1 MVFKQG
7 ASPFLDRGWM
17 VPAFTTDT
25 KPLFM
30 KFFPPFISA
39 AMRARRHKRRKGP
52 HVVSAETVLLVE
64 ILFAVL
70 VLAFFLT
77 GQRGAFLDRI
87 GPRAD
92 ATLVVLTA
100 CAVAGSHFM
109 FVRRILP
116 VLRRRASPIEYDHQR
131 ILLEL
136 GDAARHSNNLADVYK
151 FSVNTVAHA
160 LEVAKVSLLVRDQE
174 TGNFLLRSSSTEQ
187 SAGSAATTDGPAV
200 TTPAPLVL
208 TQDAFVV
215 RRLNKLSAPLRIQS
229 EDLEVWQRAAGF
241 IQGINNAK
249 REAER
254 HVLKQLDSRLL
265 VQIKNKAQL
274 TGILSLGP
282 RHSGF
287 DFAEKDLKMLMSIG
301 EQLALVIDNSN
312 LVERIVDQ
320 EKMLHEM
327 ALAAS
332 VQKHL
337 FPVDAPQSPVVQ
349 ISGYCKPAG
358 FVGGDYYDFMQL
370 ENGDIGMAVADVAGK
385 GFSAAL
391 LTFMIHAF
399 LRSQALSAGPGQA
412 YRVSLSQLATSLN
425 RLLFAST
432 SSASYVTLFYA
443 SYEESS
449 GRLSFINAGHNA
461 PFVLHAHPTTG
472 EISAHPHS
480 NGVMKLE
487 SGGPMLGLF
496 QDCPV
501 QESSFQLLAGDF
513 LFAYT
518 DGAIDAVNP
527 AGEEFGEER
536 LLTLV
541 KSKAH
546 LPAIKAR
553 DEIFRG
559 IEEWCGEAAQ
569 PDDITM
575 VVLKVNDAA

>member
-1 MVFKQG
+1 
-7 ASPFLDRGWM
+7 
-17 VPAFTTDT
+17 
-25 KPLFM
+25 
-30 KFFPPFISA
+30 
-39 AMRARRHKRRKGP
+39 MRFYLWNSLMMWVRKRKRRKGP
-52 HVVSAETVLLVE
+52 RIPSAESVLLLE
-64 ILFAVL
+64 LLLAVL
-70 VLAFFLT
+70 ILAFMLT
-77 GQRGAFLDRI
+77 GRRGAFLDSI
-87 GPRAD
+87 HSRAD
-92 ATLVVLTA
+92 AMFVVLLA
-100 CAVAGSHFM
+100 CAVAASHFL
-109 FVRRILP
+109 FVSRILP
-116 VLRRRASPIEYDHQR
+116 YLRKRASPMEYDYQR

-151 FSVNTVAHA
+151 FSVNTVGRA
-160 LEVAKVSLLVRDQE
+160 LEVDNVSVLVRDQE
-174 TGNFLLRSSSTEQ
+174 SGNFVLRSSSAQKAE
-187 SAGSAATTDGPAV
+187 SSDSGD
-200 TTPAPLVL
+200 TPAQPKLLVL
-208 TQDAFVV
+208 SQDAFVV
-215 RRLNKLSAPLRIQS
+215 RRLNKLSAPMRIES
-229 EDLEVWQRAAGF
+229 EDLDVWQRASGF
-241 IQGINNAK
+241 IQGMNNPK

-254 HVLKQLDSRLL
+254 RVLQELNSRLL
-265 VQIKNKAQL
+265 VQIRNKAQL

-287 DFAEKDLKMLMSIG
+287 DFGDKDLKTLMSIG

-312 LVERIVDQ
+312 LIERIVDQ

-337 FPVDAPQSPVVQ
+337 FPVDAPKSPVVQ

-370 ENGDIGMAVADVAGK
+370 DDGQIGMAVADVAGK

-399 LRSQALSAGPGQA
+399 LRSQSLTGVPGSA

-443 SYEESS
+443 AYDENS
-449 GRLSFINAGHNA
+449 GRLNFVNAGHNP
-461 PFVLHAHPTTG
+461 PFVLHADPATG
-472 EISAHPHS
+472 EMATAANS

-501 QESSFQLLAGDF
+501 QENSFQLRSGDF

-518 DGAIDAVNP
+518 DGAIDAVNT

-536 LLTLV
+536 LLKLV

-559 IEEWCGEAAQ
+559 IEDWCGDAAQ

-575 VVLKVNDAA
+575 VVLKVNDQRAAA

>member
-1 MVFKQG
+1 MRF
-7 ASPFLDRGWM
+7 FLWNSLM
-17 VPAFTTDT
+17 
-25 KPLFM
+25 
-30 KFFPPFISA
+30 
-39 AMRARRHKRRKGP
+39 MRLRRRKRRKGP
-52 HVVSAETVLLVE
+52 HVPSAEAVLLVE
-64 ILFAVL
+64 LLLAVL
-70 VLAFFLT
+70 VLAFMLT

-87 GPRAD
+87 HPRAD
-92 ATLVVLTA
+92 AMFVVILA
-100 CAVAGSHFM
+100 CIVAASHFI

-116 VLRRRASPIEYDHQR
+116 YLRKRASPVEYDYQR

-136 GDAARHSNNLADVYK
+136 GDSARHSNNLADVYK
-151 FSVNTVAHA
+151 FSVNTVSRA
-160 LEVAKVSLLVRDQE
+160 LEVDNVSILVRDQE
-174 TGNFLLRSSSTEQ
+174 SGNFVVRSSSAQ
-187 SAGSAATTDGPAV
+187 SAASADSSSPATEET
-200 TTPAPLVL
+200 VL
-208 TQDAFVV
+208 SKDAFVV
-215 RRLNKLSAPLRIQS
+215 RRLNKLSAPMRIES
-229 EDLEVWQRAAGF
+229 DDLDVWQRAAGF
-241 IQGINNAK
+241 IQGMNNPK

-254 HVLKQLDSRLL
+254 QVLQQLDSRLL
-265 VQIKNKAQL
+265 VQIRSKDQL

-287 DFAEKDLKMLMSIG
+287 DFADKDLKTLMSIG

-332 VQKHL
+332 VQRHL
-337 FPVDAPQSPVVQ
+337 FPVDAPKSPVVQ

-358 FVGGDYYDFMQL
+358 FVGGDYYDFMTL
-370 ENGDIGMAVADVAGK
+370 DNGQIGMAVADVAGK
-385 GFSAAL
+385 GFAAAL

-399 LRSQALSAGPGQA
+399 LRSQSMSGTPGSA

-443 SYEESS
+443 AYDERS
-449 GRLSFINAGHNA
+449 GRLSFVNAGHNP
-461 PFVLHAHPTTG
+461 PFVLHADPATG
-472 EISAHPHS
+472 EMSTAPSS

-501 QESSFQLLAGDF
+501 QENSFQLRSGDF

-518 DGAIDAVNP
+518 DGAIDAVNT

-536 LLTLV
+536 LLKLV
-541 KSKAH
+541 KSKSH

-559 IEEWCGEAAQ
+559 IEDWCGDAAQ

-575 VVLKVNDAA
+575 VVLKVTDQQVAA

>member
-1 MVFKQG
+1 MRL
-7 ASPFLDRGWM
+7 SLPFN
-17 VPAFTTDT
+17 
-25 KPLFM
+25 
-30 KFFPPFISA
+30 SA
-39 AMRARRHKRRKGP
+39 ARRARRHKRRKGP
-52 HVVSAETVLLVE
+52 RVISVETVLLLE
-64 ILFAVL
+64 LLLAAL
-70 VLAFFLT
+70 LLAFCLT
-77 GQRGAFLDRI
+77 GRRGEFLDSI
-87 GPRAD
+87 HPRAD
-92 ATLVVLTA
+92 AMLVVLAA
-100 CAVAGSHFM
+100 CAVGSSHFI

-116 VLRRRASPIEYDHQR
+116 VLRRRASPVEYDHQR

-151 FSVNTVAHA
+151 FSVDTVAHA
-160 LEVAKVSLLVRDQE
+160 LEVAKVSMLVRDQE
-174 TGNFLLRSSSTEQ
+174 TGNFVLRSYSGGQPEGTAESPTP
-187 SAGSAATTDGPAV
+187 PAPE
-200 TTPAPLVL
+200 TAPLVL

-215 RRLNKLSAPLRIQS
+215 RRLSKLSSPMRIES
-229 EDLEVWQRAAGF
+229 EDLDAWQRAAGF

-254 HVLKQLDSRLL
+254 NVLRQLDSRLL
-265 VQIKNKAQL
+265 VQIRNKAQL

-287 DFAEKDLKMLMSIG
+287 DFAEKDLRMLMSIG

-337 FPVDAPQSPVVQ
+337 FPVDAPQSPAIQ

-358 FVGGDYYDFMQL
+358 FVGGDYYDFMEL
-370 ENGDIGMAVADVAGK
+370 ENGKIGMAVADVAGK
-385 GFSAAL
+385 GFAAAL

-399 LRSQALSAGPGQA
+399 LRSQALSSGTGSAL
-412 YRVSLSQLATSLN
+412 RVSISQLATSLN

-449 GRLSFINAGHNA
+449 GRLSFVNAGHNP
-461 PFVLHAHPTTG
+461 PFVLHKHPTTG
-472 EISAHPHS
+472 EIAAELHS

-501 QESSFQLLAGDF
+501 QESSFQLRSGDF

-527 AGEEFGEER
+527 AGEEFGEDR
-536 LLTLV
+536 LLMLV
-541 KSKAH
+541 KSKSH
-546 LPAIKAR
+546 LPAIRAR

>member
-1 MVFKQG
+1 MMWVRK
-7 ASPFLDRGWM
+7 R
-17 VPAFTTDT
+17 
-25 KPLFM
+25 
-30 KFFPPFISA
+30 
-39 AMRARRHKRRKGP
+39 KRRKGP
-52 HVVSAETVLLVE
+52 RIPSAESVLLLE
-64 ILFAVL
+64 LLLAVL
-70 VLAFFLT
+70 ILAFMLT
-77 GQRGAFLDRI
+77 GRRGAFLDSI
-87 GPRAD
+87 HSRAD
-92 ATLVVLTA
+92 AMFVVLLA
-100 CAVAGSHFM
+100 CAVAASHFL
-109 FVRRILP
+109 FVSRILP
-116 VLRRRASPIEYDHQR
+116 YLRKRASPMEYDYQR

-151 FSVNTVAHA
+151 FSVNTVGRA
-160 LEVAKVSLLVRDQE
+160 LEVDNVSVLVRDQE
-174 TGNFLLRSSSTEQ
+174 SGNFVLRSSSAQKAE
-187 SAGSAATTDGPAV
+187 SSDSGD
-200 TTPAPLVL
+200 TPAQPKLLVL
-208 TQDAFVV
+208 SQDAFVV
-215 RRLNKLSAPLRIQS
+215 RRLNKLSAPMRIES
-229 EDLEVWQRAAGF
+229 EDLDVWQRASGF
-241 IQGINNAK
+241 IQGMNNPK

-254 HVLKQLDSRLL
+254 RVLQELNSRLL
-265 VQIKNKAQL
+265 VQIRNKAQL

-287 DFAEKDLKMLMSIG
+287 DFGDKDLKTLMSIG

-312 LVERIVDQ
+312 LIERIVDQ

-337 FPVDAPQSPVVQ
+337 FPVDAPKSPVVQ

-370 ENGDIGMAVADVAGK
+370 DDGQIGMAVADVAGK

-399 LRSQALSAGPGQA
+399 LRSQSLTGVPGSA

-443 SYEESS
+443 AYDENS
-449 GRLSFINAGHNA
+449 GRLNFVNAGHNP
-461 PFVLHAHPTTG
+461 PFVLHADPATG
-472 EISAHPHS
+472 EMATAANS

-501 QESSFQLLAGDF
+501 QENSFQLRSGDF

-518 DGAIDAVNP
+518 DGAIDAVNT

-536 LLTLV
+536 LLKLV

-559 IEEWCGEAAQ
+559 IEDWCGDAAQ

-575 VVLKVNDAA
+575 VVLKVNDQRAAA

>member
-1 MVFKQG
+1 
-7 ASPFLDRGWM
+7 
-17 VPAFTTDT
+17 
-25 KPLFM
+25 M
-30 KFFPPFISA
+30 KFFLPFNTA

-52 HVVSAETVLLVE
+52 HVVSVETVLLIE
-64 ILFAVL
+64 LLCAVL
-70 VLAFFLT
+70 LLAFCLT
-77 GQRGAFLDRI
+77 GSRGAFLDRI
-87 GPRAD
+87 HPRAD
-92 ATLVVLTA
+92 AMLVVLLA
-100 CAVAGSHFM
+100 CVLAGSHFI
-109 FVRRILP
+109 FVTRVLP

-151 FSVNTVAHA
+151 FSVNTIAHA

-174 TGNFLLRSSSTEQ
+174 TGNFILRSASAEEPESTV
-187 SAGSAATTDGPAV
+187 GSADNPDS
-200 TTPAPLVL
+200 PPPVL
-208 TQDAFVV
+208 TSDAFVV
-215 RRLNKLSAPLRIQS
+215 RRLNKLVAPLHIET
-229 EDLEVWQRAAGF
+229 EDLDTWQRAAGF
-241 IQGINNAK
+241 IQGMNNAK

-254 HVLKQLDSRLL
+254 NVLKQLDSRLL
-265 VQIKNKAQL
+265 VQIRNKAQL

-287 DFAEKDLKMLMSIG
+287 DFADKDLKMLRSIG

-312 LVERIVDQ
+312 LIERIVDQ

-337 FPVDAPQSPVVQ
+337 FPVDAPQSPMIQ

-370 ENGDIGMAVADVAGK
+370 ENGQIGMAVADVAGK
-385 GFSAAL
+385 GFAAAL

-399 LRSQALSAGPGQA
+399 LRSQALSAGTGSA
-412 YRVSLSQLATSLN
+412 LRVSISQLATSLN

-432 SSASYVTLFYA
+432 SSSSYVTLFYA
-443 SYEESS
+443 AYEESS
-449 GRLSFINAGHNA
+449 GRLSFVNAGHNP

-472 EISAHPHS
+472 EIATLAPT

-496 QDCPV
+496 QDCPI
-501 QESSFQLLAGDF
+501 QESSFQLRSGDF

-527 AGEEFGEER
+527 AGEEFGEDR

-541 KSKAH
+541 KSKSH
-546 LPAIKAR
+546 LPALKAR

-559 IEEWCGEAAQ
+559 IEEWCGDAAQ

-575 VVLKVNDAA
+575 LVLKVNDAA

>member
-1 MVFKQG
+1 
-7 ASPFLDRGWM
+7 
-17 VPAFTTDT
+17 
-25 KPLFM
+25 M
-30 KFFPPFISA
+30 KLFPPFNTA
-39 AMRARRHKRRKGP
+39 ARRARRHRRRKGP
-52 HVVSAETVLLVE
+52 RVLSAQSVLLVE
-64 ILFAVL
+64 LLCATL
-70 VLAFFLT
+70 LLAFSLT
-77 GQRGAFLDRI
+77 GRRGDFLDRI
-87 GPRAD
+87 HPRAD
-92 ATLVVLTA
+92 AMLVVLVA
-100 CAVAGSHFM
+100 CLVAGSHFL
-109 FVRRILP
+109 FIRRIIP
-116 VLRRRASPIEYDHQR
+116 ALRRRASPVEYDHQR

-136 GDAARHSNNLADVYK
+136 GDAARHSNNLSDVYK

-160 LEVAKVSLLVRDQE
+160 LEVANVSILVRDQE
-174 TGNFLLRSSSTEQ
+174 TGNFILRSSSAEQ
-187 SAGSAATTDGPAV
+187 GSPEQGQASGAAAES
-200 TTPAPLVL
+200 LVL
-208 TQDAFVV
+208 TPDAFVV
-215 RRLNKLSAPLRIQS
+215 RRLNKLNAPMRIES
-229 EDLEVWQRAAGF
+229 EDLDAWQRAAGF

-254 HVLKQLDSRLL
+254 QVLQQLNSRLL
-265 VQIKNKAQL
+265 VQVRNKAQL

-287 DFAEKDLKMLMSIG
+287 DFADKDLKMLMSIG

-312 LVERIVDQ
+312 LIERIVDQ

-337 FPVDAPQSPVVQ
+337 FPVDAPESPMVE
-349 ISGYCKPAG
+349 ISGTCKPAG

-370 ENGDIGMAVADVAGK
+370 DNDHIGMAVADVAGK

-399 LRSQALSAGPGQA
+399 LRSQALSATPGAA

-443 SYEESS
+443 AYDENS
-449 GRLSFINAGHNA
+449 GRLSFINAGHNP
-461 PFVLHAHPTTG
+461 PFVLHADPATG
-472 EISAHPHS
+472 AMSAQQHA

-501 QESSFQLLAGDF
+501 QESSFQLRSGDF

-527 AGEEFGEER
+527 AGEEFGEDR
-536 LLTLV
+536 LLSLV

-546 LPAIKAR
+546 LSAGKAR

-559 IEEWCGEAAQ
+559 IEEWCGDAAQ

-575 VVLKVNDAA
+575 VVLKVNDAVAAAA

>member
-1 MVFKQG
+1 MERDG
-7 ASPFLDRGWM
+7 PSGRYESLG
-17 VPAFTTDT
+17 
-25 KPLFM
+25 M
-30 KFFPPFISA
+30 KFFPPFNSA
-39 AMRARRHKRRKGP
+39 ARRARRHKRRKGP
-52 HVVSAETVLLVE
+52 RVISVEAVLLME
-64 ILFAVL
+64 LFCIVV
-70 VLAFFLT
+70 VLAFCLT
-77 GQRGAFLDRI
+77 GRRGEFLDRI
-87 GPRAD
+87 HPRAD
-92 ATLVVLTA
+92 AMLVVLAA
-100 CAVAGSHFM
+100 CAVAGSHFI

-151 FSVNTVAHA
+151 FSVKTVAQA

-174 TGNFLLRSSSTEQ
+174 TGNFLLRSSS
-187 SAGSAATTDGPAV
+187 AGQAEGVTNPADGASAATPQ
-200 TTPAPLVL
+200 PLVL
-208 TQDAFVV
+208 VSDAFVV
-215 RRLNKLSAPLRIQS
+215 RRLNKLSAPLRIES
-229 EDLEVWQRAAGF
+229 EDLDVWQRAAGF

-254 HVLKQLDSRLL
+254 NVLQHLDSRLL
-265 VQIKNKAQL
+265 VQIRNKAQL

-282 RHSGF
+282 RHAGF
-287 DFAEKDLKMLMSIG
+287 DYAEKDLRMLMSIG

-337 FPVDAPQSPVVQ
+337 FPVDAPHSPMVQ
-349 ISGYCKPAG
+349 ISGHCKPAG

-370 ENGDIGMAVADVAGK
+370 ENGHIGVAVADVAGK

-399 LRSQALSAGPGQA
+399 LRSQAPSAGPVPA
-412 YRVSLSQLATSLN
+412 YRATISQLAISLN

-443 SYEESS
+443 AYDENS
-449 GRLSFINAGHNA
+449 GRLSFVNAGHNP

-472 EISAHPHS
+472 EIAADAHS

-501 QESSFQLLAGDF
+501 QESSFQLRSGDF

-527 AGEEFGEER
+527 AGEEFGEAR

-541 KSKAH
+541 KAKAH

-553 DEIFRG
+553 VEIFRG
-559 IEEWCGEAAQ
+559 IEEWCGDAAQ

>member
-1 MVFKQG
+1 M
-7 ASPFLDRGWM
+7 
-17 VPAFTTDT
+17 
-25 KPLFM
+25 
-30 KFFPPFISA
+30 
-39 AMRARRHKRRKGP
+39 MRLRRRKRRKGP
-52 HVVSAETVLLVE
+52 HVPSAEAVLLVE
-64 ILFAVL
+64 LLLAVL
-70 VLAFFLT
+70 VLAFMLT

-87 GPRAD
+87 HPRAD
-92 ATLVVLTA
+92 AMFVVILA
-100 CAVAGSHFM
+100 CIVAASHFI

-116 VLRRRASPIEYDHQR
+116 YLRKRASPVEYDYQR

-136 GDAARHSNNLADVYK
+136 GDSARHSNNLADVYK
-151 FSVNTVAHA
+151 FSVNTVSRA
-160 LEVAKVSLLVRDQE
+160 LEVDNVSILVRDQE
-174 TGNFLLRSSSTEQ
+174 SGNFVVRSSSAQ
-187 SAGSAATTDGPAV
+187 SAASADSSSPATEET
-200 TTPAPLVL
+200 VL
-208 TQDAFVV
+208 SKDAFVV
-215 RRLNKLSAPLRIQS
+215 RRLNKLSAPMRIES
-229 EDLEVWQRAAGF
+229 DDLDVWQRAAGF
-241 IQGINNAK
+241 IQGMNNPK

-254 HVLKQLDSRLL
+254 QVLQQLDSRLL
-265 VQIKNKAQL
+265 VQIRSKDQL

-287 DFAEKDLKMLMSIG
+287 DFADKDLKTLMSIG

-332 VQKHL
+332 VQRHL
-337 FPVDAPQSPVVQ
+337 FPVDAPKSPVVQ

-358 FVGGDYYDFMQL
+358 FVGGDYYDFMTL
-370 ENGDIGMAVADVAGK
+370 DNGQIGMAVADVAGK
-385 GFSAAL
+385 GFAAAL

-399 LRSQALSAGPGQA
+399 LRSQSMSGTPGSA

-443 SYEESS
+443 AYDERS
-449 GRLSFINAGHNA
+449 GRLSFVNAGHNP
-461 PFVLHAHPTTG
+461 PFVLHADPATG
-472 EISAHPHS
+472 EMSTAPSS

-501 QESSFQLLAGDF
+501 QENSFQLRSGDF

-518 DGAIDAVNP
+518 DGAIDAVNT

-536 LLTLV
+536 LLKLV
-541 KSKAH
+541 KSKSH

-559 IEEWCGEAAQ
+559 IEDWCGDAAQ

-575 VVLKVNDAA
+575 VVLKVTDQQVAA

>member
-1 MVFKQG
+1 M
-7 ASPFLDRGWM
+7 
-17 VPAFTTDT
+17 
-25 KPLFM
+25 
-30 KFFPPFISA
+30 
-39 AMRARRHKRRKGP
+39 
-52 HVVSAETVLLVE
+52 LVE
-64 ILFAVL
+64 LLLAVL
-70 VLAFFLT
+70 ILAFMLT
-77 GQRGAFLDRI
+77 GSRGEFFDRLH
-87 GPRAD
+87 PRAD
-92 ATLVVLTA
+92 AMFVVVLA
-100 CAVAGSHFM
+100 CIVAASHFL

-116 VLRRRASPIEYDHQR
+116 YLRKRASPVEYDYQR

-136 GDAARHSNNLADVYK
+136 GDAARHSNNLADVYN
-151 FSVNTVAHA
+151 FSVNTVGRA
-160 LEVAKVSLLVRDQE
+160 LEVDNVSVLVRDQE
-174 TGNFLLRSSSTEQ
+174 SGNFVLRSSSAQ
-187 SAGSAATTDGPAV
+187 
-200 TTPAPLVL
+200 TPEASDPGNTSGLPQPMVL
-208 TQDAFVV
+208 SKDAFVV
-215 RRLNKLSAPLRIQS
+215 RRLNKLTGPMRIES
-229 EDLEVWQRAAGF
+229 EDLDAWQRAAGF
-241 IQGINNAK
+241 IQGINNPK

-254 HVLKQLDSRLL
+254 QALQYLNSRLL
-265 VQIKNKAQL
+265 VQIRNKAQL

-287 DFAEKDLKMLMSIG
+287 DFADKDLKTLMSIG

-332 VQKHL
+332 VQRHL
-337 FPVDAPQSPVVQ
+337 FPVDAPKSPVVQ

-370 ENGDIGMAVADVAGK
+370 DNGQIGMAVADVAGK
-385 GFSAAL
+385 GFAAAL

-399 LRSQALSAGPGQA
+399 LRSQSMSGAPGSA

-443 SYEESS
+443 AYDESS
-449 GRLSFINAGHNA
+449 GRLSFVNAGHNP
-461 PFVLHAHPTTG
+461 PFVLHADPATG
-472 EISAHPHS
+472 EMSAAPNS

-501 QESSFQLLAGDF
+501 QENSFQLRSGDF

-518 DGAIDAVNP
+518 DGAIDAVNT
-527 AGEEFGEER
+527 AGEEFGEDR
-536 LLTLV
+536 LLKLV

-546 LPAIKAR
+546 LPAVKAR

-559 IEEWCGEAAQ
+559 IEDWCGDAPQ

-575 VVLKVNDAA
+575 VVLKVTDQQVAA

>member
-1 MVFKQG
+1 
-7 ASPFLDRGWM
+7 
-17 VPAFTTDT
+17 
-25 KPLFM
+25 
-30 KFFPPFISA
+30 
-39 AMRARRHKRRKGP
+39 
-52 HVVSAETVLLVE
+52 
-64 ILFAVL
+64 
-70 VLAFFLT
+70 
-77 GQRGAFLDRI
+77 
-87 GPRAD
+87 
-92 ATLVVLTA
+92 
-100 CAVAGSHFM
+100 
-109 FVRRILP
+109 
-116 VLRRRASPIEYDHQR
+116 
-131 ILLEL
+131 
-136 GDAARHSNNLADVYK
+136 
-151 FSVNTVAHA
+151 
-160 LEVAKVSLLVRDQE
+160 
-174 TGNFLLRSSSTEQ
+174 
-187 SAGSAATTDGPAV
+187 
-200 TTPAPLVL
+200 
-208 TQDAFVV
+208 
-215 RRLNKLSAPLRIQS
+215 
-229 EDLEVWQRAAGF
+229 
-241 IQGINNAK
+241 
-249 REAER
+249 
-254 HVLKQLDSRLL
+254 
-265 VQIKNKAQL
+265 
-274 TGILSLGP
+274 
-282 RHSGF
+282 
-287 DFAEKDLKMLMSIG
+287 MLMSIG
-301 EQLALVIDNSN
+301 EQLSLVIDNSN

-370 ENGDIGMAVADVAGK
+370 ENGHIGMAVADVAGK

-399 LRSQALSAGPGQA
+399 LRSQALSAGPGSA

-432 SSASYVTLFYA
+432 SSSSYVTLFYA
-443 SYEESS
+443 SYDESS

-472 EISAHPHS
+472 EVSTHPQG

-501 QESSFQLLAGDF
+501 QESSFQLRSGDF

-527 AGEEFGEER
+527 AGEEFGEDR
-536 LLTLV
+536 LLKLV

-546 LPAIKAR
+546 LSAIKAR

-559 IEEWCGEAAQ
+559 IEDWCGEAPQ

>member
-1 MVFKQG
+1 
-7 ASPFLDRGWM
+7 
-17 VPAFTTDT
+17 
-25 KPLFM
+25 M
-30 KFFPPFISA
+30 KFFPFFNTA
-39 AMRARRHKRRKGP
+39 AMRARRHKRRKSP
-52 HVVSAETVLLVE
+52 HVIAVETVLLLE
-64 ILFAVL
+64 LLCATL
-70 VLAFFLT
+70 LLAFCLT
-77 GQRGAFLDRI
+77 GRRGVFLDRI
-87 GPRAD
+87 HPRAD
-92 ATLVVLTA
+92 AIVVVLTA
-100 CAVAGSHFM
+100 CAVAGAHFV
-109 FVRRILP
+109 FLTRVLP

-160 LEVAKVSLLVRDQE
+160 LDVARVAILVRDQE
-174 TGNFLLRSSSTEQ
+174 TGNFLLRSYSAQPGESATNPAEGADAAST
-187 SAGSAATTDGPAV
+187 P
-200 TTPAPLVL
+200 PLVL
-208 TQDAFVV
+208 TSDAFVV
-215 RRLNKLSAPLRIQS
+215 RRLNKLSAPLRIES
-229 EDLEVWQRAAGF
+229 DDLDAWQRAAGF

-254 HVLKQLDSRLL
+254 GALKQLDSRLL
-265 VQIKNKAQL
+265 VQIRNKAQL

-287 DFAEKDLKMLMSIG
+287 DFAEKDLRMLMSIG
-301 EQLALVIDNSN
+301 EQLALVIDNTN

-337 FPVDAPQSPVVQ
+337 FPVDAPQSPMIQ

-370 ENGDIGMAVADVAGK
+370 ENGHIGMAVADVAGK

-399 LRSQALSAGPGQA
+399 LRSQALSNGPGPV
-412 YRVSLSQLATSLN
+412 YRASLLQLATSLN

-443 SYEESS
+443 AYEESS
-449 GRLSFINAGHNA
+449 GRLSFVNAGHNP
-461 PFVLHAHPTTG
+461 PFVLHAHPETG
-472 EISAHPHS
+472 DVSTLPNS
-480 NGVMKLE
+480 NGVMRLE

-496 QDCPV
+496 QDCPI
-501 QESSFQLLAGDF
+501 QESSFQLRSGDF

-536 LLTLV
+536 LLSLV
-541 KSKAH
+541 KAKAH

-559 IEEWCGEAAQ
+559 IEEWCGDAAQ

-575 VVLKVNDAA
+575 VVLKVNEAA

>member
-1 MVFKQG
+1 MKL
-7 ASPFLDRGWM
+7 SLPFN
-17 VPAFTTDT
+17 
-25 KPLFM
+25 
-30 KFFPPFISA
+30 SA
-39 AMRARRHKRRKGP
+39 ARRARRHKRRKGP
-52 HVVSAETVLLVE
+52 RVISVETVLLIE
-64 ILFAVL
+64 LLLAAL
-70 VLAFFLT
+70 VLAFCLT
-77 GQRGAFLDRI
+77 GRRGEFLDSI
-87 GPRAD
+87 HPRAD
-92 ATLVVLTA
+92 AMLVVLAA
-100 CAVAGSHFM
+100 CAVASSHFI

-116 VLRRRASPIEYDHQR
+116 VLRRRASPVEYDHQR

-136 GDAARHSNNLADVYK
+136 GDSARHSNNLADVYK

-160 LEVAKVSLLVRDQE
+160 LEVAKVSMLVRDQE
-174 TGNFLLRSSSTEQ
+174 TGNFVLRSYSGGQPEGTAESPTP
-187 SAGSAATTDGPAV
+187 PAPE
-200 TTPAPLVL
+200 TAPLVL
-208 TQDAFVV
+208 TQDAFVG
-215 RRLNKLSAPLRIQS
+215 RRLSKLSSPMRIES
-229 EDLEVWQRAAGF
+229 EDLDAWQRAAGF
-241 IQGINNAK
+241 IQGINNTK

-254 HVLKQLDSRLL
+254 SVLKQLDSRLL
-265 VQIKNKAQL
+265 VQIRNKAQL

-287 DFAEKDLKMLMSIG
+287 DFAEKDLRMLMSIG

-332 VQKHL
+332 VQQHL
-337 FPVDAPQSPVVQ
+337 FPVDAPQSPAIQ

-358 FVGGDYYDFMQL
+358 FVGGDYYDFMEL
-370 ENGDIGMAVADVAGK
+370 ENGKIGMAVADVAGK
-385 GFSAAL
+385 GFAAAL

-399 LRSQALSAGPGQA
+399 LRSQALSSGTGSAL
-412 YRVSLSQLATSLN
+412 RVSISQLATSLN

-449 GRLSFINAGHNA
+449 GRLSFVNAGHNP
-461 PFVLHAHPTTG
+461 PFVLHKHPTTG
-472 EISAHPHS
+472 EIAAELHS

-501 QESSFQLLAGDF
+501 QESSFQLRSGDF

-527 AGEEFGEER
+527 AGEEFGEDR
-536 LLTLV
+536 LLMLV
-541 KSKAH
+541 KSKSH
-546 LPAIKAR
+546 LPAIRAR

-559 IEEWCGEAAQ
+559 IAEWCGEAAQ

>member
-1 MVFKQG
+1 V
-7 ASPFLDRGWM
+7 
-17 VPAFTTDT
+17 
-25 KPLFM
+25 
-30 KFFPPFISA
+30 IS
-39 AMRARRHKRRKGP
+39 
-52 HVVSAETVLLVE
+52 VESVLLIE
-64 ILFAVL
+64 LLCAVL
-70 VLAFFLT
+70 VLAFCLT
-77 GQRGAFLDRI
+77 GRRGEFLDSI
-87 GPRAD
+87 HPRAD
-92 ATLVVLTA
+92 AMLVVLTA
-100 CAVAGSHFM
+100 CVVAASHFM

-151 FSVNTVAHA
+151 FSVNTVAQA
-160 LEVAKVSLLVRDQE
+160 LDVASVAILVRDQE
-174 TGNFLLRSSSTEQ
+174 TGSFLARSSSMGQNE
-187 SAGSAATTDGPAV
+187 SATNSSDQTDEGAP
-200 TTPAPLVL
+200 PLVL

-215 RRLNKLSAPLRIQS
+215 RRLNKLSAPLRIES
-229 EDLEVWQRAAGF
+229 ADLDVWQRAAGF
-241 IQGINNAK
+241 IQGINNVK

-254 HVLKQLDSRLL
+254 SVLQQLDSRLL
-265 VQIKNKAQL
+265 VQIRNKAQL

-287 DFAEKDLKMLMSIG
+287 DFVEKDLRMLMSIG

-332 VQKHL
+332 VQQHL
-337 FPVDAPQSPVVQ
+337 FPVDAPQSPAIQ

-370 ENGDIGMAVADVAGK
+370 ENGQIGLAVADVAGK

-399 LRSQALSAGPGQA
+399 LRSQALSPSNGKAL
-412 YRVSLSQLATSLN
+412 RVSLSQLATSLN

-432 SSASYVTLFYA
+432 SSTSYVTLFYA
-443 SYEESS
+443 SYDESS
-449 GRLSFINAGHNA
+449 GRLSFVNAGHNA
-461 PFVLHAHPTTG
+461 PFVLHADPTG
-472 EISAHPHS
+472 EMAAHVHS

-501 QESSFQLLAGDF
+501 QESSFQLRSGDF

-527 AGEEFGEER
+527 IGEEFGEDR
-536 LLTLV
+536 LLKLV
-541 KSKAH
+541 KSKSH
-546 LPAIKAR
+546 LPAIQAR
-553 DEIFRG
+553 DEIFHG
-559 IEEWCGEAAQ
+559 IEEWCAGAAQ

-575 VVLKVNDAA
+575 VVLKVNEAA

>member
-1 MVFKQG
+1 
-7 ASPFLDRGWM
+7 
-17 VPAFTTDT
+17 
-25 KPLFM
+25 M
-30 KFFPPFISA
+30 KFFPFFNSA
-39 AMRARRHKRRKGP
+39 AWRARRHKRRKGP
-52 HVVSAETVLLVE
+52 HVVSAETVLLLE
-64 ILFAVL
+64 LLCAVL
-70 VLAFFLT
+70 VLAFCLT
-77 GQRGAFLDRI
+77 GRRGAFLDRLH
-87 GPRAD
+87 PRAD
-92 ATLVVLTA
+92 AMVVVLTA
-100 CAVAGSHFM
+100 AAVAGSHFL

-160 LEVAKVSLLVRDQE
+160 LEVASVAILVRDQE
-174 TGNFLLRSSSTEQ
+174 TGNFLLRSSSAAEPAENAAPDE
-187 SAGSAATTDGPAV
+187 SAGPPQT
-200 TTPAPLVL
+200 L
-208 TQDAFVV
+208 TLTADAFVV
-215 RRLNKLSAPLRIQS
+215 RRLNKLSAPMHI
-229 EDLEVWQRAAGF
+229 EKDDLDVWQRAAGF
-241 IQGINNAK
+241 IQGLNNAK

-254 HVLKQLDSRLL
+254 SVLKQLDSRLL
-265 VQIKNKAQL
+265 VQIRNKAQL

-301 EQLALVIDNSN
+301 EQLSLVIDNSN

-332 VQKHL
+332 VQRHL
-337 FPVDAPQSPVVQ
+337 FPVDAPQSPMVQ

-370 ENGDIGMAVADVAGK
+370 ENGHIGMAVADVAGK
-385 GFSAAL
+385 GFAAAL

-399 LRSQALSAGPGQA
+399 LRSQAFATVPGSA
-412 YRVSLSQLATSLN
+412 YRASLSQLAASLN

-443 SYEESS
+443 SYDEGS
-449 GRLSFINAGHNA
+449 GRLNFINAGHNP
-461 PFVLHAHPTTG
+461 PFVLHARAPAG
-472 EISAHPHS
+472 EMTASPQA

-501 QESSFQLLAGDF
+501 QESSFQLSAGDF

-536 LLTLV
+536 LLKLV

-559 IEEWCGEAAQ
+559 IEDWCGAAPQ

-575 VVLKVNDAA
+575 VVLKVNEAA

>member
-1 MVFKQG
+1 
-7 ASPFLDRGWM
+7 
-17 VPAFTTDT
+17 
-25 KPLFM
+25 M
-30 KFFPPFISA
+30 KFFLPFNTA

-52 HVVSAETVLLVE
+52 RVVSVETVLLIE
-64 ILFAVL
+64 LLCAVL
-70 VLAFFLT
+70 LLAFCLT
-77 GQRGAFLDRI
+77 GSRGALLDRI
-87 GPRAD
+87 HPRAD
-92 ATLVVLTA
+92 AMLVVLLA
-100 CAVAGSHFM
+100 CAVAGSHFI
-109 FVRRILP
+109 FVTRILP

-151 FSVNTVAHA
+151 FSVDTIAHA
-160 LEVAKVSLLVRDQE
+160 LEVVKVSLLVRDQE
-174 TGNFLLRSSSTEQ
+174 TGNFILRSASAEQPESTAA
-187 SAGSAATTDGPAV
+187 SADNPAAP
-200 TTPAPLVL
+200 PLAL
-208 TQDAFVV
+208 TSDAFVV
-215 RRLNKLSAPLRIQS
+215 RRLNKLVAPLHIET
-229 EDLEVWQRAAGF
+229 EDLDTWQRAAGF
-241 IQGINNAK
+241 IQGMNNAK

-254 HVLKQLDSRLL
+254 NVLKQLDSRLL
-265 VQIKNKAQL
+265 VQIRNKAQL

-287 DFAEKDLKMLMSIG
+287 DFADKDLKMLMSIG

-337 FPVDAPQSPVVQ
+337 FPVDAPQSPMIE

-358 FVGGDYYDFMQL
+358 YVGGDYYDFMQL
-370 ENGDIGMAVADVAGK
+370 ENGQIGMAVADVAGK
-385 GFSAAL
+385 GFAAAL

-399 LRSQALSAGPGQA
+399 LRSQALSAGTGSA
-412 YRVSLSQLATSLN
+412 LRVSISQLATSLN

-443 SYEESS
+443 AYEESS
-449 GRLSFINAGHNA
+449 GRLSFVNAGHNP
-461 PFVLHAHPTTG
+461 PFVLHAHPTSG
-472 EISAHPHS
+472 EIATLAPT
-480 NGVMKLE
+480 NGVMRLE

-496 QDCPV
+496 QDCPI
-501 QESSFQLLAGDF
+501 QESSFQLRSGDF

-527 AGEEFGEER
+527 AGEEFGEDR

-541 KSKAH
+541 KSKSH

-553 DEIFRG
+553 DEIFQG
-559 IEEWCGEAAQ
+559 IEEWCGDAAQ

-575 VVLKVNDAA
+575 LVLKVNDAA

>member
-1 MVFKQG
+1 
-7 ASPFLDRGWM
+7 
-17 VPAFTTDT
+17 
-25 KPLFM
+25 M
-30 KFFPPFISA
+30 KFFSLFSSA
-39 AMRARRHKRRKGP
+39 ARRARQHRRRKGP
-52 HVVSAETVLLVE
+52 RVISVEAVLLIE
-64 ILFAVL
+64 LLCAFL
-70 VLAFFLT
+70 VLAFCLT
-77 GQRGAFLDRI
+77 GRRGEFLDSLH
-87 GPRAD
+87 PRAD
-92 ATLVVLTA
+92 AILVVLTA
-100 CAVAGSHFM
+100 CAVATSHLM

-151 FSVNTVAHA
+151 FSVNTVARA
-160 LEVAKVSLLVRDQE
+160 LDVASVAILVRDQA
-174 TGNFLLRSSSTEQ
+174 TGNFLVRSSSTGQ
-187 SAGSAATTDGPAV
+187 SES
-200 TTPAPLVL
+200 TPNPSHQMAEEVPPLVL

-215 RRLNKLSAPLRIQS
+215 RRLNKLSAPLRIES
-229 EDLEVWQRAAGF
+229 TELDVWQRASAF

-254 HVLKQLDSRLL
+254 RVLQQLDSRLL
-265 VQIKNKAQL
+265 VQIRNKAQL

-287 DFAEKDLKMLMSIG
+287 DFEEKDLRMLMSIG

-332 VQKHL
+332 VQQHL
-337 FPVDAPQSPVVQ
+337 FPVEAPQSPAIQ

-370 ENGDIGMAVADVAGK
+370 ENGHIGLAVADVAGK

-399 LRSQALSAGPGQA
+399 LRSQALGASNGKAL
-412 YRVSLSQLATSLN
+412 RVSLSQLATSLN

-432 SSASYVTLFYA
+432 SSSSYVTLFYA

-449 GRLSFINAGHNA
+449 GRLSFINAGHNP
-461 PFVLHAHPTTG
+461 PFVLHADPATG
-472 EISAHPHS
+472 GMSAHVHS

-501 QESSFQLLAGDF
+501 QESSFQLRSGDF

-527 AGEEFGEER
+527 IGEEFGEDR
-536 LLTLV
+536 LLKLV

-546 LPAIKAR
+546 LPATQAR
-553 DEIFRG
+553 NEIFHG
-559 IEEWCGEAAQ
+559 IEEWCGSAVQ

-575 VVLKVNDAA
+575 VVLKVNEAA

>member
-1 MVFKQG
+1 
-7 ASPFLDRGWM
+7 
-17 VPAFTTDT
+17 
-25 KPLFM
+25 
-30 KFFPPFISA
+30 
-39 AMRARRHKRRKGP
+39 MRARRHKRRKGP
-52 HVVSAETVLLVE
+52 QVIAIETVLFLE
-64 ILFAVL
+64 LLCAVL
-70 VLAFFLT
+70 VLAFLLT
-77 GQRGAFLDRI
+77 GRRGVFLDRI
-87 GPRAD
+87 HPRAD
-92 ATLVVLTA
+92 AILVVLTA
-100 CAVAGSHFM
+100 CAVAGSHFL

-136 GDAARHSNNLADVYK
+136 GDAARHSNNLADVYN
-151 FSVNTVAHA
+151 FSVSTVAHA
-160 LEVAKVSLLVRDQE
+160 LEVAKVSILVRDQE
-174 TGNFLLRSSSTEQ
+174 TGNFLLRSSSALPVNGDA
-187 SAGSAATTDGPAV
+187 SPANGALA
-200 TTPAPLVL
+200 PPPLVL
-208 TQDAFVV
+208 TSDAFVV
-215 RRLNKLSAPLRIQS
+215 RRLNKLSAPLRIES
-229 EDLEVWQRAAGF
+229 DDLDAWQRAAGF

-254 HVLKQLDSRLL
+254 EALKQLDSRLL
-265 VQIKNKAQL
+265 VQIRNKAQL

-287 DFAEKDLKMLMSIG
+287 DFADKDLRMLMSIG

-337 FPVDAPQSPVVQ
+337 FPVDAPQSPMIQ

-370 ENGDIGMAVADVAGK
+370 ENGQIGVAVADVAGK

-399 LRSQALSAGPGQA
+399 LRSQALTNGPGNA
-412 YRVSLSQLATSLN
+412 YRASLAQLATSLN

-432 SSASYVTLFYA
+432 SSSSYVTLFYA

-449 GRLSFINAGHNA
+449 GRLSFVNAGHNA

-472 EISAHPHS
+472 EISAHPHT

-496 QDCPV
+496 QDCPI
-501 QESSFQLLAGDF
+501 QESSFQLRSGDF

-536 LLTLV
+536 LLSLV

-546 LPAIKAR
+546 LPALKAR

-559 IEEWCGEAAQ
+559 IEDWCGDAAQ

-575 VVLKVNDAA
+575 VVLKVNDAAVAA

>member
-1 MVFKQG
+1 MRFSLFN
-7 ASPFLDRGWM
+7 SP
-17 VPAFTTDT
+17 
-25 KPLFM
+25 
-30 KFFPPFISA
+30 
-39 AMRARRHKRRKGP
+39 AMRARRRKRRKGP
-52 HVVSAETVLLVE
+52 RVPSAESILLVE
-64 ILFAVL
+64 LFIAVL
-70 VLAFFLT
+70 VLAFCLT
-77 GQRGAFLDRI
+77 GRRGEFLD
-87 GPRAD
+87 GLHPRAD
-92 ATLVVLTA
+92 AMLVVLIA
-100 CAVAGSHFM
+100 CAVAGSHFL

-116 VLRRRASPIEYDHQR
+116 VLRRRASPVEYDHQR

-136 GDAARHSNNLADVYK
+136 GDAARHSKNLSDVYK

-160 LEVAKVSLLVRDQE
+160 LDVANVSLLVRDQE
-174 TGNFLLRSSSTEQ
+174 SGDFALRSSSTEQ
-187 SAGSAATTDGPAV
+187 AAALSDSPGSPPPPQAES
-200 TTPAPLVL
+200 LVL
-208 TQDAFVV
+208 SQDAFVV
-215 RRLNKLSAPLRIQS
+215 RRLNKLSTPMRIES
-229 EDLEVWQRAAGF
+229 DDLDVWQRAAGF
-241 IQGINNAK
+241 IQGINNVK

-254 HVLKQLDSRLL
+254 KVLQQLDSRLL
-265 VQIKNKAQL
+265 VQIRNKAQL

-287 DFAEKDLKMLMSIG
+287 DFADKDLKMLMSIG

-327 ALAAS
+327 ALAAT

-337 FPVDAPQSPVVQ
+337 FPVDAPQSPVFQ

-370 ENGDIGMAVADVAGK
+370 ENGHIGMAVADVAGK
-385 GFSAAL
+385 GFAAAL

-399 LRSQALSAGPGQA
+399 LRSQALTTVPGA
-412 YRVSLSQLATSLN
+412 TYRASLSQLATSLN

-443 SYEESS
+443 AYDQIS
-449 GRLSFINAGHNA
+449 GRLNFINAGHNP
-461 PFVLHAHPTTG
+461 PFVLHANPSTG
-472 EISAHPHS
+472 EVSPMPA

-501 QESSFQLLAGDF
+501 QESSLQMRSGDF

-527 AGEEFGEER
+527 EGEEFGEER

-546 LPAIKAR
+546 LPAVKAR

-559 IEEWCGEAAQ
+559 IEEWCGDAPQ

-575 VVLKVNDAA
+575 VLLKVNDPAATAA

>member
-1 MVFKQG
+1 M
-7 ASPFLDRGWM
+7 
-17 VPAFTTDT
+17 
-25 KPLFM
+25 
-30 KFFPPFISA
+30 
-39 AMRARRHKRRKGP
+39 MRLRRRKRRKGP
-52 HVVSAETVLLVE
+52 YVPSAESVLLIE
-64 ILFAVL
+64 LLLSTLI
-70 VLAFFLT
+70 LAFMLT
-77 GQRGAFLDRI
+77 GRRGQFLDRL

-92 ATLVVLTA
+92 AMFVVVLA
-100 CAVAGSHFM
+100 CIVAGSHFL

-116 VLRRRASPIEYDHQR
+116 YLRKRASPVEYDYQR

-136 GDAARHSNNLADVYK
+136 GDSARHSNNLSDVYK
-151 FSVNTVAHA
+151 FSVSTVSRA
-160 LEVAKVSLLVRDQE
+160 LEVDNVSILVREQDS
-174 TGNFLLRSSSTEQ
+174 GNFVVRSSSAHPTASTDPGNLAVE
-187 SAGSAATTDGPAV
+187 AADA
-200 TTPAPLVL
+200 AILSK
-208 TQDAFVV
+208 DAFVV
-215 RRLNKLSAPLRIQS
+215 RRLNKLSAPMRMS
-229 EDLEVWQRAAGF
+229 DDLDVWQRAAGF
-241 IQGINNAK
+241 IQGMNNPK

-254 HVLKQLDSRLL
+254 QVLQQLDSRLL
-265 VQIKNKAQL
+265 VQIRNKDQL
-274 TGILSLGP
+274 TGILSIGP

-287 DFAEKDLKMLMSIG
+287 DFADKDLKTLMSIS

-332 VQKHL
+332 VQRHL
-337 FPVDAPQSPVVQ
+337 FPVDAPKSPVVQ

-370 ENGDIGMAVADVAGK
+370 DNGQIGMAVADVAGK
-385 GFSAAL
+385 GFAAAL

-399 LRSQALSAGPGQA
+399 LRSQSMAGAPGSA

-443 SYEESS
+443 AYDEKS
-449 GRLSFINAGHNA
+449 GRLSFVNAGHNP
-461 PFVLHAHPTTG
+461 PFVLHADPATG
-472 EISAHPHS
+472 EMSAAPNS

-496 QDCPV
+496 QDCPI
-501 QESSFQLLAGDF
+501 QENSFQLRSGDF

-518 DGAIDAVNP
+518 DGAIDAVNT

-536 LLTLV
+536 LLKLV
-541 KSKAH
+541 KSKSH

-559 IEEWCGEAAQ
+559 IEDWCGDAAQ

-575 VVLKVNDAA
+575 VVLKVTDQHMAA

>member
-1 MVFKQG
+1 M
-7 ASPFLDRGWM
+7 
-17 VPAFTTDT
+17 
-25 KPLFM
+25 
-30 KFFPPFISA
+30 
-39 AMRARRHKRRKGP
+39 
-52 HVVSAETVLLVE
+52 VSAETVLLLE
-64 ILFAVL
+64 LLCAVL
-70 VLAFFLT
+70 VLAFCLT
-77 GQRGAFLDRI
+77 GRRGAFLDRLH
-87 GPRAD
+87 PRAD
-92 ATLVVLTA
+92 AMVVVLTA
-100 CAVAGSHFM
+100 AAVAGSHFL

-136 GDAARHSNNLADVYK
+136 GDAARHSNNLSDVYK

-160 LEVAKVSLLVRDQE
+160 LEVASVAILVRDQE
-174 TGNFLLRSSSTEQ
+174 TGSFLLRSSSAAEPAEDAAPDE
-187 SAGSAATTDGPAV
+187 SAGP
-200 TTPAPLVL
+200 PQPLTL
-208 TQDAFVV
+208 TADAFVV
-215 RRLNKLSAPLRIQS
+215 RRLNKLSAPLHI
-229 EDLEVWQRAAGF
+229 EKDDLDVWQRAAGF
-241 IQGINNAK
+241 IQGLNNAK

-254 HVLKQLDSRLL
+254 SVLKQLDSRLL
-265 VQIKNKAQL
+265 VQIRNKAQL

-301 EQLALVIDNSN
+301 EQLSLVIDNSN

-332 VQKHL
+332 VQRHL
-337 FPVDAPQSPVVQ
+337 FPVDAPQSPMVQ

-370 ENGDIGMAVADVAGK
+370 ENGHIGMAVADVAGK
-385 GFSAAL
+385 GFAAAL

-399 LRSQALSAGPGQA
+399 LRSQAFATVPGSA
-412 YRVSLSQLATSLN
+412 YRASLSQLAASLN

-443 SYEESS
+443 SYDEGS
-449 GRLSFINAGHNA
+449 GRLNFINAGHNP
-461 PFVLHAHPTTG
+461 PFVLHAHAPTG
-472 EISAHPHS
+472 EMTASPQA

-501 QESSFQLLAGDF
+501 QESSFQLSAGDF

-559 IEEWCGEAAQ
+559 IEDWCGAAPQ

-575 VVLKVNDAA
+575 VVLKVNEAA

>member
-1 MVFKQG
+1 MRFFL
-7 ASPFLDRGWM
+7 PFN
-17 VPAFTTDT
+17 
-25 KPLFM
+25 
-30 KFFPPFISA
+30 SA
-39 AMRARRHKRRKGP
+39 AWRARRHKRRKGP
-52 HVVSAETVLLVE
+52 RVISVEAVLLIE
-64 ILFAVL
+64 LLFVAL
-70 VLAFFLT
+70 VLAFCLT
-77 GQRGAFLDRI
+77 GRRGEFLDRI
-87 GPRAD
+87 HARAD
-92 ATLVVLTA
+92 AMLVVLLA
-100 CAVAGSHFM
+100 CAVAGSHFL

-136 GDAARHSNNLADVYK
+136 GDAARYSNNLADVYK
-151 FSVNTVAHA
+151 FSVSTVAHA
-160 LEVAKVSLLVRDQE
+160 LEVVKVSILVRDQE
-174 TGNFLLRSSSTEQ
+174 TGNFLVRSSS
-187 SAGSAATTDGPAV
+187 ATQAEG
-200 TTPAPLVL
+200 TPHASEPEAQEMAPLVL

-215 RRLNKLSAPLRIQS
+215 RRLSKLSSPLRIES
-229 EDLEVWQRAAGF
+229 EDLDVWQRAAGF
-241 IQGINNAK
+241 IQGINNTK

-254 HVLKQLDSRLL
+254 SVLKQLDSRLL
-265 VQIKNKAQL
+265 VQIRNKAQL

-287 DFAEKDLKMLMSIG
+287 DFAEKDLRMLMSIG

-337 FPVDAPQSPVVQ
+337 FPVEAPQSPAIQ

-358 FVGGDYYDFMQL
+358 FVGGDYYDFMEL
-370 ENGDIGMAVADVAGK
+370 ENGNIGVAVADVAGK

-399 LRSQALSAGPGQA
+399 LRSQALSAGTGSA
-412 YRVSLSQLATSLN
+412 LRVSLSQLATSLN

-449 GRLSFINAGHNA
+449 GRLSFVNAGHNA
-461 PFVLHAHPTTG
+461 PFVLHAHPTSG
-472 EISAHPHS
+472 EIAAESHS

-501 QESSFQLLAGDF
+501 QESSFQLRSGDF

-518 DGAIDAVNP
+518 DGAIDAVNA
-527 AGEEFGEER
+527 AGEEFGEDR
-536 LLTLV
+536 LLKLV
-541 KSKAH
+541 KSKSH
-546 LPAIKAR
+546 LPAIAAR

-559 IEEWCGEAAQ
+559 IEEWCGAAAQ

>member
-1 MVFKQG
+1 M
-7 ASPFLDRGWM
+7 R
-17 VPAFTTDT
+17 
-25 KPLFM
+25 
-30 KFFPPFISA
+30 FFPFIHFA
-39 AMRARRHKRRKGP
+39 AWRARRRRRRKGP
-52 HVVSAETVLLVE
+52 HVISAETVLLLE
-64 ILFAVL
+64 LLFAVL
-70 VLAFFLT
+70 VLAFCLT
-77 GQRGAFLDRI
+77 GRRGAFLDRLH
-87 GPRAD
+87 PRAD
-92 ATLVVLTA
+92 AIVVVLTA
-100 CAVAGSHFM
+100 TGVAGSHFL

-136 GDAARHSNNLADVYK
+136 GDAARHSNNLADVYQ

-160 LEVAKVSLLVRDQE
+160 LEVASVAIMVRDQE
-174 TGNFLLRSSSTEQ
+174 TGNFLLRSSSVEQ
-187 SAGSAATTDGPAV
+187 TANASPAESAGPQQIT
-200 TTPAPLVL
+200 L
-208 TQDAFVV
+208 TSDAFVV
-215 RRLNKLSAPLRIQS
+215 RRLNKLSAPLHI
-229 EDLEVWQRAAGF
+229 EKDDLDVWQRAAGF
-241 IQGINNAK
+241 IQGLNNAK

-254 HVLKQLDSRLL
+254 GVLKQLDSRLL
-265 VQIKNKAQL
+265 VQIRNKAQL
-274 TGILSLGP
+274 TGILSIGP

-301 EQLALVIDNSN
+301 EQLSLVIDNSN

-370 ENGDIGMAVADVAGK
+370 ENGHIGMAVADVAGK
-385 GFSAAL
+385 GFAAAL

-399 LRSQALSAGPGQA
+399 LRSQAVTTSPESA
-412 YRVSLSQLATSLN
+412 YRVSLAQLATSLN

-443 SYEESS
+443 SYDERS
-449 GRLSFINAGHNA
+449 GRLNFINAGHNP
-461 PFVLHAHPTTG
+461 PFVLHAYPTTG
-472 EISAHPHS
+472 EMTSSSPP

-501 QESSFQLLAGDF
+501 QESSFQLSAGDF

-536 LLTLV
+536 LLKLV

-546 LPAIKAR
+546 LPALRAR

-559 IEEWCGEAAQ
+559 IEDWCGEAPQ

-575 VVLKVNDAA
+575 VVLKVNEAA

>member
-1 MVFKQG
+1 
-7 ASPFLDRGWM
+7 
-17 VPAFTTDT
+17 
-25 KPLFM
+25 M
-30 KFFPPFISA
+30 KFFLPFNSA

-52 HVVSAETVLLVE
+52 QVIAVETILLIELLCAVLL
-64 ILFAVL
+64 
-70 VLAFFLT
+70 LAFALT
-77 GQRGAFLDRI
+77 GRRGAFLDRI
-87 GPRAD
+87 HPRAD
-92 ATLVVLTA
+92 AMLVVLLA
-100 CAVAGSHFM
+100 CAVAASHFI
-109 FVRRILP
+109 FVRRVLP

-151 FSVNTVAHA
+151 FSVNTVAQA
-160 LEVAKVSLLVRDQE
+160 LDVARVSFLVRDQE
-174 TGNFLLRSSSTEQ
+174 TGNFITRST
-187 SAGSAATTDGPAV
+187 SAGQPADDPAV
-200 TTPAPLVL
+200 PPLVL
-208 TQDAFVV
+208 TKDAFVV
-215 RRLNKLSAPLRIQS
+215 RRLNKLSAPLRIET
-229 EDLEVWQRAAGF
+229 EDLDAWQRAAGF
-241 IQGINNAK
+241 IQGMNNSK

-254 HVLKQLDSRLL
+254 DVIKQLDSRLL

-287 DFAEKDLKMLMSIG
+287 DFADKDLKMLMSIG

-337 FPVDAPQSPVVQ
+337 FPVDAPQSPMIQ
-349 ISGYCKPAG
+349 IGGYCKPAG
-358 FVGGDYYDFMQL
+358 YVGGDYYDFMQL
-370 ENGDIGMAVADVAGK
+370 ENGRIGMAVADVAGK
-385 GFSAAL
+385 GFAAAL

-399 LRSQALSAGPGQA
+399 LRSQALSAGNGSA
-412 YRVSLSQLATSLN
+412 LRVSLTQLATSLN

-443 SYEESS
+443 AYEESS
-449 GRLSFINAGHNA
+449 GRLSFVNAGHNP
-461 PFVLHAHPTTG
+461 PFVLHAHPTTR
-472 EISAHPHS
+472 EISAQAHT

-496 QDCPV
+496 QDCPI
-501 QESSFQLLAGDF
+501 QESSFLLRSGDF

-527 AGEEFGEER
+527 AGEEFGEDR

-541 KSKAH
+541 KSKSH
-546 LPAIKAR
+546 LPALKAR

-559 IEEWCGEAAQ
+559 IEEWCGDAAQ

-575 VVLKVNDAA
+575 VVLKVNEAA

>member
-1 MVFKQG
+1 
-7 ASPFLDRGWM
+7 
-17 VPAFTTDT
+17 
-25 KPLFM
+25 M
-30 KFFPPFISA
+30 KFFPSFISEA
-39 AMRARRHKRRKGP
+39 RRARRHRRRKGP
-52 HVVSAETVLLVE
+52 RVVSVEAVLLMEV
-64 ILFAVL
+64 LCFVL
-70 VLAFFLT
+70 VLAFCLT
-77 GQRGAFLDRI
+77 GRRGAFLDHLH
-87 GPRAD
+87 PRAD
-92 ATLVVLTA
+92 AMLVVLAA
-100 CAVAGSHFM
+100 CVVGITHFV
-109 FVRRILP
+109 FVTRILP
-116 VLRRRASPIEYDHQR
+116 ALRRRALPIEYDYQR
-131 ILLEL
+131 ILLKL
-136 GDAARHSNNLADVYK
+136 GDAARHANNLADVYK
-151 FSVNTVAHA
+151 FSVSTVAHA

-174 TGNFLLRSSSTEQ
+174 TGNFVLRSSSAQQAEVTDT
-187 SAGSAATTDGPAV
+187 SADDSATV
-200 TTPAPLVL
+200 APQLVL
-208 TQDAFVV
+208 TSDAFVI
-215 RRLNKLSAPLRIQS
+215 RRLNKLSAPLRIQT
-229 EDLEVWQRAAGF
+229 EDLDAWQRAASF
-241 IQGINNAK
+241 IQGINNVK

-254 HVLKQLDSRLL
+254 EVLKQLDSRLL
-265 VQIKNKAQL
+265 VQIRNKAQL

-282 RHSGF
+282 RHSAF
-287 DFAEKDLKMLMSIG
+287 DFAEKDLQMLMSIG

-320 EKMLHEM
+320 EKMMHEM

-337 FPVDAPQSPVVQ
+337 FPVDAPQSPMVQ

-370 ENGDIGMAVADVAGK
+370 ENGHIGMAVADVAGK
-385 GFSAAL
+385 GFAAAL

-399 LRSQALSAGPGQA
+399 LRSQALSTGPNSA

-432 SSASYVTLFYA
+432 SSTSYVTLFYA
-443 SYEESS
+443 SYDENS
-449 GRLSFINAGHNA
+449 GRLSFINAGHNP
-461 PFVLHAHPTTG
+461 PFVLHAHPATG
-472 EISAHPHS
+472 EVSAMPHS

-501 QESSFQLLAGDF
+501 QESSFQLRSGDF

-518 DGAIDAVNP
+518 DGAIDAVNE

-541 KSKAH
+541 RSKAH
-546 LPAIKAR
+546 LSAINAR

-559 IEEWCGEAAQ
+559 IEEWCGDAEQ

>member
-1 MVFKQG
+1 
-7 ASPFLDRGWM
+7 
-17 VPAFTTDT
+17 
-25 KPLFM
+25 M
-30 KFFPPFISA
+30 KFFLPFNSA
-39 AMRARRHKRRKGP
+39 AMRERRHKRRKSP
-52 HVVSAETVLLVE
+52 QVISVETVLLIE
-64 ILFAVL
+64 LLCAVL
-70 VLAFFLT
+70 LLAFTLT
-77 GQRGAFLDRI
+77 GRRGAFLDHI
-87 GPRAD
+87 HPRAD
-92 ATLVVLTA
+92 AMFVVLLA
-100 CAVAGSHFM
+100 CAVAASHFI
-109 FVRRILP
+109 FVRRVLP

-160 LEVAKVSLLVRDQE
+160 LDVAQVSFLVCDQE
-174 TGNFLLRSSSTEQ
+174 TGNFITRST
-187 SAGSAATTDGPAV
+187 SAGQSSDDPAAP
-200 TTPAPLVL
+200 PLVL
-208 TQDAFVV
+208 THDAFVV
-215 RRLNKLSAPLRIQS
+215 RRLSKLSAPLRIET
-229 EDLEVWQRAAGF
+229 EDLDAWQRAAGF
-241 IQGINNAK
+241 IQGINNSK

-254 HVLKQLDSRLL
+254 NVLKQLDSRLL
-265 VQIKNKAQL
+265 VQIRNKAQL

-287 DFAEKDLKMLMSIG
+287 DFGDKDLKMLMSIG

-337 FPVDAPQSPVVQ
+337 FPVDAPQSPMIQ
-349 ISGYCKPAG
+349 IGGYCKPAG
-358 FVGGDYYDFMQL
+358 YVGGDYYDFMQL
-370 ENGDIGMAVADVAGK
+370 ENGRIGMAVADVAGK
-385 GFSAAL
+385 GFAAAL

-399 LRSQALSAGPGQA
+399 LRSQALSAGNGSA
-412 YRVSLSQLATSLN
+412 LRGSLTQLATSLN

-443 SYEESS
+443 AYEESS
-449 GRLSFINAGHNA
+449 GRLSFVNAGHNP

-472 EISAHPHS
+472 EISAQAHT

-496 QDCPV
+496 QDCPI
-501 QESSFQLLAGDF
+501 QESSFLLRSGDF

-527 AGEEFGEER
+527 AGEEFGEDR

-541 KSKAH
+541 KSKSH
-546 LPAIKAR
+546 LPALKAR

-559 IEEWCGEAAQ
+559 IEEWCGDAAQ

-575 VVLKVNDAA
+575 VVLKVNEAA

>member
-1 MVFKQG
+1 
-7 ASPFLDRGWM
+7 
-17 VPAFTTDT
+17 
-25 KPLFM
+25 
-30 KFFPPFISA
+30 
-39 AMRARRHKRRKGP
+39 MRWRRRKRRKGP
-52 HVVSAETVLLVE
+52 HVPSAESVLLVE
-64 ILFAVL
+64 LLLAVL
-70 VLAFFLT
+70 ILAFMLT
-77 GQRGAFLDRI
+77 GSRGEFFDRLH
-87 GPRAD
+87 PRAD
-92 ATLVVLTA
+92 AMFVVVLA
-100 CAVAGSHFM
+100 CIVAASHFL

-116 VLRRRASPIEYDHQR
+116 YLRKRASPVEYDYQR

-136 GDAARHSNNLADVYK
+136 GDAARHSNNLADVYN
-151 FSVNTVAHA
+151 FSVNTVGRA
-160 LEVAKVSLLVRDQE
+160 LEVDNVSVLVRDQE
-174 TGNFLLRSSSTEQ
+174 SGNFVLRSSSAQ
-187 SAGSAATTDGPAV
+187 
-200 TTPAPLVL
+200 TPEASDPGNTSGLPQPMVL
-208 TQDAFVV
+208 SKDAFVV
-215 RRLNKLSAPLRIQS
+215 RRLNKLTGPMRIES
-229 EDLEVWQRAAGF
+229 EDLDAWQRAAGF
-241 IQGINNAK
+241 IQGINNPK

-254 HVLKQLDSRLL
+254 QALQYLNSRLL
-265 VQIKNKAQL
+265 VQIRNKAQL

-287 DFAEKDLKMLMSIG
+287 DFADKDLKTLMSIG

-332 VQKHL
+332 VQRHL
-337 FPVDAPQSPVVQ
+337 FPVDAPKSPVVQ

-370 ENGDIGMAVADVAGK
+370 DNGQIGMAVADVAGK
-385 GFSAAL
+385 GFAAAL

-399 LRSQALSAGPGQA
+399 LRSQSMSGAPGSA

-443 SYEESS
+443 AYDESS
-449 GRLSFINAGHNA
+449 GRLSFVNAGHNP
-461 PFVLHAHPTTG
+461 PFVLHADPATG
-472 EISAHPHS
+472 EMSAAPNS

-501 QESSFQLLAGDF
+501 QENSFQLRSGDF

-518 DGAIDAVNP
+518 DGAIDAVNT
-527 AGEEFGEER
+527 AGEEFGEDR
-536 LLTLV
+536 LLKLV

-546 LPAIKAR
+546 LPAVKAR

-559 IEEWCGEAAQ
+559 IEDWCGDAPQ

-575 VVLKVNDAA
+575 VVLKVTDQQVAA

>member
-1 MVFKQG
+1 MPVSG
-7 ASPFLDRGWM
+7 VDDPGLHGRYESL
-17 VPAFTTDT
+17 
-25 KPLFM
+25 LM

-52 HVVSAETVLLVE
+52 QVISAETVLLVE
-64 ILFAVL
+64 LLLAVL

-77 GQRGAFLDRI
+77 GRRGAFLDRI

-92 ATLVVLTA
+92 AMLVVLAA

-116 VLRRRASPIEYDHQR
+116 VLRRRASPVEYDHQR
-131 ILLEL
+131 ILLEF

-174 TGNFLLRSSSTEQ
+174 TGKFLLRSSSTELP
-187 SAGSAATTDGPAV
+187 AASAAPIDSPAAG
-200 TTPAPLVL
+200 TPAPLVL
-208 TQDAFVV
+208 GQDAFVV
-215 RRLNKLSAPLRIQS
+215 RRLNKLTAPLRIES
-229 EDLEVWQRAAGF
+229 EDLEVWQRAAGY

-254 HVLKQLDSRLL
+254 DVLKQLDSRLL

-301 EQLALVIDNSN
+301 EQLSLVIDNSN

-370 ENGDIGMAVADVAGK
+370 ANGNIGMAVADVAGK
-385 GFSAAL
+385 GFAAAL

-399 LRSQALSAGPGQA
+399 LRSQALSAGTGPA

-480 NGVMKLE
+480 NGVMRLE

-501 QESSFQLLAGDF
+501 QESSFQLRAGDF

-527 AGEEFGEER
+527 AGEEFGEDR

>member
-1 MVFKQG
+1 
-7 ASPFLDRGWM
+7 
-17 VPAFTTDT
+17 
-25 KPLFM
+25 
-30 KFFPPFISA
+30 
-39 AMRARRHKRRKGP
+39 MRFYLWNSLMMWVRRRKRRKGP
-52 HVVSAETVLLVE
+52 RIPSAESVLLLE
-64 ILFAVL
+64 LLLAVL
-70 VLAFFLT
+70 ILAFMLT
-77 GQRGAFLDRI
+77 GRRGAFLDNI
-87 GPRAD
+87 HPRAD
-92 ATLVVLTA
+92 AMFVVLLA
-100 CAVAGSHFM
+100 CAVAASHFL

-116 VLRRRASPIEYDHQR
+116 YLRKRASPVEYDYQR

-151 FSVNTVAHA
+151 FSVNTVGRA
-160 LEVAKVSLLVRDQE
+160 LEVDNVSILVRDQE
-174 TGNFLLRSSSTEQ
+174 SGNFVLRSSSAQKAENPDSSNT
-187 SAGSAATTDGPAV
+187 SAAQPEL
-200 TTPAPLVL
+200 LVL
-208 TQDAFVV
+208 SQDAFVV
-215 RRLNKLSAPLRIQS
+215 RRLSKLSAPMRIES
-229 EDLEVWQRAAGF
+229 EDLDAWQRAAGF
-241 IQGINNAK
+241 IQGMNNPK

-254 HVLKQLDSRLL
+254 RVLQELNSRLL
-265 VQIKNKAQL
+265 VQIRNKAQL

-282 RHSGF
+282 RHSSF
-287 DFAEKDLKMLMSIG
+287 EFA
-301 EQLALVIDNSN
+301 DNSN
-312 LVERIVDQ
+312 LIERIVDQ

-337 FPVDAPQSPVVQ
+337 FPVDAPQSPMVQ

-370 ENGDIGMAVADVAGK
+370 DNGQIGMAVADVAGK

-399 LRSQALSAGPGQA
+399 LRSQSLSGAPGSA

-443 SYEESS
+443 AYDENS
-449 GRLSFINAGHNA
+449 GWLNFVNAGHNP
-461 PFVLHAHPTTG
+461 PFVLHADPATG
-472 EISAHPHS
+472 EMATAANS

-501 QESSFQLLAGDF
+501 QENSFQLQSGDF

-518 DGAIDAVNP
+518 DGAIDAVNT
-527 AGEEFGEER
+527 AGEEFGEDR
-536 LLTLV
+536 LLKLV

-546 LPAIKAR
+546 LPALKAR

-559 IEEWCGEAAQ
+559 IEDWCGDAAQ

-575 VVLKVNDAA
+575 VVLKVNDERAAA

>member
-1 MVFKQG
+1 
-7 ASPFLDRGWM
+7 
-17 VPAFTTDT
+17 
-25 KPLFM
+25 M
-30 KFFPPFISA
+30 KFFLPFNTA

-52 HVVSAETVLLVE
+52 RVVSVETVLLIE
-64 ILFAVL
+64 LLCAVL
-70 VLAFFLT
+70 LLAFCLT
-77 GQRGAFLDRI
+77 GSRGAFLDRI
-87 GPRAD
+87 HPRAD
-92 ATLVVLTA
+92 AMLVVLLA
-100 CAVAGSHFM
+100 CAVAGSHFI
-109 FVRRILP
+109 FVTRILP

-151 FSVNTVAHA
+151 FSVNTIAHA

-174 TGNFLLRSSSTEQ
+174 TGNFILRSASAEQPEST
-187 SAGSAATTDGPAV
+187 AGSADNPAA
-200 TTPAPLVL
+200 PPLVL
-208 TQDAFVV
+208 TSDAFVV
-215 RRLNKLSAPLRIQS
+215 RRLNKLVAPLHIET
-229 EDLEVWQRAAGF
+229 EDLDTWQRAAGF
-241 IQGINNAK
+241 IQGMNNAK

-254 HVLKQLDSRLL
+254 NVLKQLDSRLL
-265 VQIKNKAQL
+265 VQIRNKAQL

-287 DFAEKDLKMLMSIG
+287 DFADKDLKMLMSIG

-337 FPVDAPQSPVVQ
+337 FPVDAPQSPMIE

-358 FVGGDYYDFMQL
+358 YVGGDYYDFMQL
-370 ENGDIGMAVADVAGK
+370 ENGQIGMAVADVAGK
-385 GFSAAL
+385 GFAAAL

-399 LRSQALSAGPGQA
+399 LRSQALSAGTGSA
-412 YRVSLSQLATSLN
+412 LRVSISQLATSLN

-432 SSASYVTLFYA
+432 SSSSYVTLFYA
-443 SYEESS
+443 AYEESS
-449 GRLSFINAGHNA
+449 GRLSFVNAGHNP
-461 PFVLHAHPTTG
+461 PFVLHAHPTSG
-472 EISAHPHS
+472 EIATLAPT
-480 NGVMKLE
+480 NGVMRLE

-496 QDCPV
+496 QDCPI
-501 QESSFQLLAGDF
+501 QESSFQLRSGDF

-527 AGEEFGEER
+527 AGEEFGEDR

-541 KSKAH
+541 KSKSH

-553 DEIFRG
+553 DEIFQG
-559 IEEWCGEAAQ
+559 IEDWCGDAAQ

-575 VVLKVNDAA
+575 LVLKVNDAA

>member
-1 MVFKQG
+1 M
-7 ASPFLDRGWM
+7 
-17 VPAFTTDT
+17 T
-25 KPLFM
+25 
-30 KFFPPFISA
+30 FFRFFNSA
-39 AMRARRHKRRKGP
+39 RMRARRHKRSKSP
-52 HVVSAETVLLVE
+52 HVISAEAVLLME
-64 ILFAVL
+64 LLFAVL
-70 VLAFFLT
+70 VLAFLLT
-77 GQRGAFLDRI
+77 GRPGAFLDRMS
-87 GPRAD
+87 PRAD
-92 ATLVVLTA
+92 AMLVVLAA
-100 CAVAGSHFM
+100 CAVAGSHFV
-109 FVRRILP
+109 FVRRVLP

-160 LEVAKVSLLVRDQE
+160 LEVAKVSILVRDQE
-174 TGNFLLRSSSTEQ
+174 SGNFLLRSSSTEQ
-187 SAGSAATTDGPAV
+187 AQGAAATADSPAAG
-200 TTPAPLVL
+200 TSPPLAL
-208 TQDAFVV
+208 TKDAFVV
-215 RRLNKLSAPLRIQS
+215 RRLSKLSAPLRIES
-229 EDLEVWQRAAGF
+229 EELEVWQRAASF
-241 IQGINNAK
+241 IQGLNNAK

-254 HVLKQLDSRLL
+254 DVLKQLDSRLL
-265 VQIKNKAQL
+265 VQIRSKAQL

-301 EQLALVIDNSN
+301 EQLSLVIDNSN

-370 ENGDIGMAVADVAGK
+370 ENGHIGMAVADVAGK

-399 LRSQALSAGPGQA
+399 LRSQALSAGPGSA

-432 SSASYVTLFYA
+432 SSSSYVTLFYA
-443 SYEESS
+443 SYDESS

-472 EISAHPHS
+472 EISTHPQG

-501 QESSFQLLAGDF
+501 QESSFQLRSGDF

-527 AGEEFGEER
+527 AGEEFGEDR
-536 LLTLV
+536 LLKLV

-546 LPAIKAR
+546 LSAIKAR

-559 IEEWCGEAAQ
+559 IEDWCGEAPQ

-575 VVLKVNDAA
+575 LVLKVNDAA